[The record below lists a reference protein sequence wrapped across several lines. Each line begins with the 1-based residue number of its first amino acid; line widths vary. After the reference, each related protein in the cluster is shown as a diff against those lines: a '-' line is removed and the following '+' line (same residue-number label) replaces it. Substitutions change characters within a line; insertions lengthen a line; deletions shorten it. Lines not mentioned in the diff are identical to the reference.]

1 MMLQGC
7 QVMLS
12 DAKAQRY
19 RWTQQCSL
27 CILSA
32 YPYEHS
38 VCGEE
43 KLSAEGIRRT
53 SFAHFLPK
61 SVPSFARRKRMPRAL
76 TAVLMGIATASALSP
91 GDARPT
97 VVVAGATGKAGSAVV
112 RSLVESG
119 GVDIVALVRSAAK
132 ARTLYG
138 EDSGVEIA
146 EADYADSDALDA
158 VLREHPACRIFIAC
172 ANGPNQARLEMNLC
186 EAAKRHGASH
196 AVKLST
202 ATPVLEMKAG
212 GPYGAHLE
220 SEAALAASGLP
231 CTMLTRTPPWP
242 P

>member
-1 MMLQGC
+1 
-7 QVMLS
+7 
-12 DAKAQRY
+12 
-19 RWTQQCSL
+19 
-27 CILSA
+27 
-32 YPYEHS
+32 
-38 VCGEE
+38 
-43 KLSAEGIRRT
+43 
-53 SFAHFLPK
+53 
-61 SVPSFARRKRMPRAL
+61 MPGAL
-76 TAVLMGIATASALSP
+76 TAVVAVLMGIPTASALSL
-91 GDARPT
+91 GDVRPT

-146 EADYADSDALDA
+146 EADYADTDALDA

-172 ANGPNQARLEMNLC
+172 ANGPNQARLEVNLC
-186 EAAKRHGASH
+186 EAAKRHGASY

-220 SEAALAASGLP
+220 AEAALATSGLP
-231 CTMLTRTPPWP
+231 FIVLTRTPPRP

>member
-1 MMLQGC
+1 MTGGAIDSYGVVCLFTDGLFAVVYFSVTHKNLTAC
-7 QVMLS
+7 VLLS
-12 DAKAQRY
+12 CVCLRGGEAAGPVR
-19 RWTQQCSL
+19 SL
-27 CILSA
+27 SPRASSA
-32 YPYEHS
+32 ADE
-38 VCGEE
+38 
-43 KLSAEGIRRT
+43 
-53 SFAHFLPK
+53 
-61 SVPSFARRKRMPRAL
+61 RMPGAL
-76 TAVLMGIATASALSP
+76 TAVVAVLMGIPTASALSL

-146 EADYADSDALDA
+146 EADYADTDALDA
-158 VLREHPACRIFIAC
+158 VLREHQACRIFIAC
-172 ANGPNQARLEMNLC
+172 ANGPNQARLEVNLC
-186 EAAKRHGASH
+186 EAAKRHGASY

-220 SEAALAASGLP
+220 AEAALAASP
-231 CTMLTRTPPWP
+231 
-242 P
+242 

>member
-1 MMLQGC
+1 
-7 QVMLS
+7 
-12 DAKAQRY
+12 
-19 RWTQQCSL
+19 
-27 CILSA
+27 
-32 YPYEHS
+32 
-38 VCGEE
+38 
-43 KLSAEGIRRT
+43 
-53 SFAHFLPK
+53 
-61 SVPSFARRKRMPRAL
+61 MPGAL
-76 TAVLMGIATASALSP
+76 TAVVAVLMAIPTASALSL

-138 EDSGVEIA
+138 EDSGVAIA
-146 EADYADSDALDA
+146 EADYADTDALDA

-172 ANGPNQARLEMNLC
+172 ANGPNQARLEVNLC
-186 EAAKRHGASH
+186 EAAKRHGASY

-220 SEAALAASGLP
+220 SEAALAASGMPFTVLRP
-231 CTMLTRTPPWP
+231 NLFMHMLAGEGFLGMGLDEQVRVGGRLL
-242 P
+242 

>member
-1 MMLQGC
+1 MCLLFSC
-7 QVMLS
+7 
-12 DAKAQRY
+12 
-19 RWTQQCSL
+19 
-27 CILSA
+27 LSA
-32 YPYEHS
+32 GRDPG
-38 VCGEE
+38 GEAPRV
-43 KLSAEGIRRT
+43 KTQLTVRSLSPRASSAVDE
-53 SFAHFLPK
+53 
-61 SVPSFARRKRMPRAL
+61 RMPRAL
-76 TAVLMGIATASALSP
+76 TAVVAVLMAIPTASALSL

-146 EADYADSDALDA
+146 EADYADTDALDA

-172 ANGPNQARLEMNLC
+172 ANGPNQARLEVNLC
-186 EAAKRHGASH
+186 EAAKRHGASY

-220 SEAALAASGLP
+220 AEAALATSGLP
-231 CTMLTRTPPWP
+231 FTVLTRTPPRP
-242 P
+242 Q